1 MICRHC
7 GATVRD
13 GAQFCGVCGK
23 SLDMYDATVRAAPS
37 AHSAP
42 AAPAAPS
49 VVVTPVINNT
59 VPAEYRPIS
68 AWGYF
73 GYSLLFAI
81 PLVGF
86 ICLIIFSFDNSNIN
100 RRNYA
105 RSFWCALLVVVIIM
119 VVVGVLMA
127 LAGVSLDEMIYD
139 LY

>member
-37 AHSAP
+37 AQSAP

-59 VPAEYRPIS
+59 VPLEYRPIS

-86 ICLIIFSFDNSNIN
+86 ICLIIFSFDDSNIN

-105 RSFWCALLVVVIIM
+105 RSFWCALLIAVIFLVILFLIM
-119 VVVGVLMA
+119 MV
-127 LAGVSLDEMIYD
+127 AGFSMEDLIYE
-139 LY
+139 LS

>member
-37 AHSAP
+37 AP
-42 AAPAAPS
+42 PVQPAPS

-59 VPAEYRPIS
+59 VPLEYRPIS

-86 ICLIIFSFDNSNIN
+86 ICLIIFSFDSSNIN

-105 RSFWCALLVVVIIM
+105 RSFWCALLIAVIFLVILFLIM
-119 VVVGVLMA
+119 MV
-127 LAGVSLDEMIYD
+127 AGFSMEDLIYE
-139 LY
+139 LS

>member
-37 AHSAP
+37 AP
-42 AAPAAPS
+42 PVQPAPS

-59 VPAEYRPIS
+59 VPPEYRPIS

-86 ICLIIFSFDNSNIN
+86 ICLIIFSFDDSNIN
-100 RRNYA
+100 RRNFA
-105 RSFWCALLVVVIIM
+105 RSHWCALLIALIFLLIMFVIMM
-119 VVVGVLMA
+119 V
-127 LAGVSLDEMIYD
+127 AGFSMEDLIYE
-139 LY
+139 LS

>member
-37 AHSAP
+37 AQSAP

>member
-37 AHSAP
+37 AQSAP

-49 VVVTPVINNT
+49 VVVTPVINNA